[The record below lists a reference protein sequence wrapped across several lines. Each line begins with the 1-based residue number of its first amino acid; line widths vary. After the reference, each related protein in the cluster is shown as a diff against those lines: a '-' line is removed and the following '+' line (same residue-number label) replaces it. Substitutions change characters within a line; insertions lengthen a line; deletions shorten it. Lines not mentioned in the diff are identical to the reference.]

1 MAKEQLI
8 IEKRG
13 YIASKR
19 ARHIA
24 GDLSWNFGEDVVI
37 YDVRKKSPYVSYYI
51 VASASNDR
59 RLQALKSAA
68 EETIYDNYLEVHH
81 VEGRNGS
88 TWILV
93 DAGQFVI
100 QLFTKSMRNEVNF
113 DGLYKDCPSLPVEAM
128 EEPVY
133 RKKKRPNKPQY

>member
-1 MAKEQLI
+1 MRNEPVK
-8 IEKRG
+8 IERRG

-24 GDLSWNFGEDVVI
+24 EDLSWNFGEDVCI
-37 YDVRKKSPYVSYYI
+37 LDVRNKSPYVSYYI

-68 EETIYDNYLEVHH
+68 EESIYDNYLELHH

-88 TWILV
+88 TWILL

-113 DGLYKDCPSLPVEAM
+113 DGLYKDCPCLPVNAEK
-128 EEPVY
+128 EPVY
-133 RKKKRPNKPQY
+133 RKKKRPNKQQ